1 MEIDTKFQKAEI
13 KIKIKDLQINKLK
26 EQLMYRDEIIEES
39 RAIMGQADL
48 KDIRDDRILQI
59 DQIMYD
65 QSVFDTNRENEKKG
79 AYVKKSSRM

>member
-1 MEIDTKFQKAEI
+1 
-13 KIKIKDLQINKLK
+13 
-26 EQLMYRDEIIEES
+26 MYRDEIIEES

-65 QSVFDTNRENEKKG
+65 
-79 AYVKKSSRM
+79 